1 MRRLMSHDTPS
12 RCASRRSASRKTVAS
27 TRRPVVAAAVLPVRH
42 IRALKS
48 RAAANAPARAVAT
61 RPPRILASRRFSGHE
76 PPRLHGS
83 LRETASRE
91 PDVRRHAIG
100 RPPSRAC
107 GRRSVGLRVHPR
119 QTATAP
125 GSGPGTTP
133 PIRHGGPDHPV
144 AQPIVGC
151 RANDPRRRALRQ
163 HPRWRARLPREPST
177 DRDRRLA
184 EGVVQA
190 ISIRLKRLHVD
201 ISEFPK
207 GITTRGG
214 FVSQRAQRSRR

>member
-1 MRRLMSHDTPS
+1 MRRLMSRGTPS
-12 RCASRRSASRKTVAS
+12 RFASRRSASRKTVAS
-27 TRRPVVAAAVLPVRH
+27 TRRPVVAAAVLPVRN

-48 RAAANAPARAVAT
+48 HAAANAPARAVAT

-107 GRRSVGLRVHPR
+107 GRRSVGLRVRRR

-125 GSGPGTTP
+125 GKRTGHAAADS
-133 PIRHGGPDHPV
+133 
-144 AQPIVGC
+144 
-151 RANDPRRRALRQ
+151 PRRSGSPGCPTDCWLPLARPQAACASSAPALEGAVATRTV
-163 HPRWRARLPREPST
+163 HGPRPQAR
-177 DRDRRLA
+177 

-207 GITTRGG
+207 GIT
-214 FVSQRAQRSRR
+214 F